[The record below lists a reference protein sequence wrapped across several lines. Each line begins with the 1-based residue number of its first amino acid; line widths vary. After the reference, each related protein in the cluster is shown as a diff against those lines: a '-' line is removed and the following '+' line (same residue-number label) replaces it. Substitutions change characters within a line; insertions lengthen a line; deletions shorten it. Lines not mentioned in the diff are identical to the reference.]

1 MAENNASTPQAK
13 VISKPFIGNATSV
26 QAISH
31 SKLND
36 KFKQK
41 FQVLSFQPK
50 IGDTSSLTYNTST
63 EFERVI
69 GITIDSD
76 NRTAL
81 NKSTISMNIDSNEI
95 FPKDFDTA
103 LISRK
108 DNVGFYD
115 NMYMVNERA
124 NNSTVKIDYTD
135 NMPSSTQPYNVKVYL
150 WCTMIKN

>member
-1 MAENNASTPQAK
+1 MAENNASTQQPIKQG
-13 VISKPFIGNATSV
+13 SRPFIGNATSV
-26 QAISH
+26 QALSH
-31 SKLND
+31 SRLNEH
-36 KFKQK
+36 FKQK
-41 FQVLSFQPK
+41 FQVLTFSPK
-50 IGDTSSLTYNTST
+50 IGETSRLTFNTSV

-81 NKSTISMNIDSNEI
+81 NKSEIYMDIDANEI
-95 FPKDFDTA
+95 FPDKFDTA

-115 NMYMVNERA
+115 NMYMINERA

-135 NMPSSTQPYNVKVYL
+135 KSTSLTQPYTVKVYL
-150 WCTMIKN
+150 WCTMIK